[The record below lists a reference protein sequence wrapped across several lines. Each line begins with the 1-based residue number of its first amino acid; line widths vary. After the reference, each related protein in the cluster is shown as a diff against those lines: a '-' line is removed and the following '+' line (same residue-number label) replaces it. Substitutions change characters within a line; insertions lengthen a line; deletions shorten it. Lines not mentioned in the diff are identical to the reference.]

1 MILIVGLGN
10 PGKKY
15 IMTRHNLGFRV
26 LDLFKRKNNFSGFK
40 FSKKF
45 KSELSKGLFL
55 GEKIILAKPQT
66 FMNNSGKAVK
76 NLVSSFKLQVSR
88 IWVAH
93 DDIDL
98 P

>member
-15 IMTRHNLGFRV
+15 AKTRHNVGFRV
-26 LDLFKRKNNFSGFK
+26 IDQLGFLDRERVVLT
-40 FSKKF
+40 
-45 KSELSKGLFL
+45 
-55 GEKIILAKPQT
+55 KPKT

-76 NLVSSFKLQVSR
+76 ELLKRKRAKPGNLVV
-88 IWVAH
+88 IH

-98 P
+98 PLGERRTVKNRGMFSSIGKDG